1 MDETSIMEG
10 KGNNGLVLGSSEND
24 FAPFKVP
31 DGRLWASILEVIN
44 AFGFSLPPLI
54 IYKESRYNTS
64 SFLMI

>member
-10 KGNNGLVLGSSEND
+10 KGNNGLVLGSSDND

-31 DGRLWASILEVIN
+31 GGRLWASILEVIN

-54 IYKESRYNTS
+54 I
-64 SFLMI
+64 FQGI